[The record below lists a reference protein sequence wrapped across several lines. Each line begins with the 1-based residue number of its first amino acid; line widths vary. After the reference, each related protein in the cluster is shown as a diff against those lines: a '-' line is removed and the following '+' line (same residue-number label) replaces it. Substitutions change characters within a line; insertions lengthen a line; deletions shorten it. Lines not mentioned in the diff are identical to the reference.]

1 MISTIEY
8 DKLQQVHNY
17 RLIYVCKNGETP
29 CRIIPAIYGLFFFN
43 SSLLKVFKRK
53 IRAYVF
59 PAQPTGDVQK
69 YQCPMRSR
77 TNTCRS
83 LDVGC

>member
-29 CRIIPAIYGLFFFN
+29 CRIIPAIYGLFFLIVAYWKF
-43 SSLLKVFKRK
+43 LKEK
-53 IRAYVF
+53 
-59 PAQPTGDVQK
+59 
-69 YQCPMRSR
+69 
-77 TNTCRS
+77 
-83 LDVGC
+83 